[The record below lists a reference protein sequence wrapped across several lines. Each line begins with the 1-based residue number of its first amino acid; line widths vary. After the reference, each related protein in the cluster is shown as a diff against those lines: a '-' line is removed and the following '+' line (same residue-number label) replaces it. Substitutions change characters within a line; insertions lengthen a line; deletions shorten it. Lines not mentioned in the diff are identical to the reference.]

1 MLHRLVWAMTR
12 TEPIL
17 RNLALFHHRRR
28 QNRPFRS
35 ALNPDRYS
43 WQGNGI
49 LVAQHAELG
58 LTQLLLNSNTKPRRK
73 EKSSFAGWKRTVE
86 AVVFVLAAQTAIK
99 RRMA

>member
-1 MLHRLVWAMTR
+1 M
-12 TEPIL
+12 
-17 RNLALFHHRRR
+17 
-28 QNRPFRS
+28 
-35 ALNPDRYS
+35 
-43 WQGNGI
+43 
-49 LVAQHAELG
+49 AQHAELG